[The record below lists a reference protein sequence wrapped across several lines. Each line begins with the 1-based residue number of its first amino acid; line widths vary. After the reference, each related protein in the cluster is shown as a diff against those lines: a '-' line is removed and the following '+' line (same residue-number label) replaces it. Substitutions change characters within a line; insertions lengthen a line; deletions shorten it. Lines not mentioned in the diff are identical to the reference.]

1 MFCVYRRQTETT
13 PSTYT
18 IESEFNYDFSINT
31 LKDYIV
37 VKDRFKNFKIDEEY
51 EDQLKDEECQS
62 ISNAIFYLCYKNEEI
77 VLFSINIEMI
87 HYISDY
93 KYYFIEDPDNID
105 YINEILDKNYNSNG
119 FENLFIRIKMTTK
132 FYKYLS
138 MTNESNEP
146 DELTDNE
153 DYDEIPAIIENSF
166 PTDCCSVC
174 LTNKPNILNI
184 PTDCCSVCLT
194 NKPNI
199 LNIPCLH
206 LAACQKCEETG
217 CFLNCSICRVKIDRK
232 VKI

>member
-1 MFCVYRRQTETT
+1 MFCSYRRQTETT
-13 PSTYT
+13 QTTYT
-18 IESEFNYDFSINT
+18 VESEFNYDFGINMI
-31 LKDYIV
+31 KDYDD
-37 VKDRFKNFKIDEEY
+37 VKNKFKNFKIDEEY

-87 HYISDY
+87 HYIADY
-93 KYYFIEDPDNID
+93 KYYFIEEPENIV
-105 YINEILDKNYNSNG
+105 YINRILNKNYNLNG
-119 FENLFIRIKMTTK
+119 FENLFIRIKMCTK
-132 FYKYLS
+132 FYKYLL
-138 MTNESNEP
+138 MLNESNEP

-166 PTDCCSVC
+166 YTDCCSVC
-174 LTNKPNILNI
+174 LTNK
-184 PTDCCSVCLT
+184 S
-194 NKPNI
+194 NI

-206 LAACQKCEETG
+206 LSVCQKCEETG